1 MKQQQSIIK
10 RVKDVNN
17 WRRDNENNRYNG
29 NVKKNEDIKQQRGDA
44 SYSERV
50 RAK

>member
-1 MKQQQSIIK
+1 MKCIYMVCYNEMKQEQSIIK

-29 NVKKNEDIKQQRGDA
+29 NVKKTKT
-44 SYSERV
+44 
-50 RAK
+50 